1 MTTQP
6 DKIVY
11 IGRFRPAHK
20 AHIETVER
28 ACMIAK
34 DNVIIIVG
42 SANQPRT
49 IKNPWKWDEV
59 ADMIRASLTPSALK
73 KVVIVPAR
81 DILYNDPEWEKSIQE
96 IVASVTDEKDVVNI
110 IGYTKDETSYYINA
124 FPQWDTIDME
134 NIEDLHATDIR
145 RAMFENLDFDEEIGK
160 FLPKGIHDY
169 IKSFMLT
176 VEYDKL
182 LEEWE
187 CEEKNIRQWNQKKM
201 LEYFIKEE
209 LDTFE
214 EGEQE
219 VVLRTL
225 ALLSQKYVVA
235 PYANIRQTV
244 DMVVVK
250 SGHVL
255 LIRRKHTPG
264 KGLYAIPGGYLEEKE
279 WSLDG
284 ALRELKEE
292 TKIKEPPNL
301 LLSSVGANHV
311 FEHPERSIRGRVITR
326 AYIIKLPNGPLS
338 KITAADDAQR
348 AMWIPLSVFAKM
360 EDQMFEDHFHIINSM
375 IAKLPKEGER

>member
-59 ADMIRASLTPSALK
+59 ADMIRASLTPSAVE
-73 KVVIVPAR
+73 KVIIVPAR
-81 DILYNDPEWEKSIQE
+81 DILYNDPAWEQSIQE
-96 IVASVTDEKDVVNI
+96 IVTSVTDEDDVVNI

-124 FPQWDTIDME
+124 FPQWETIEME
-134 NIEDLHATDIR
+134 NIDDLHATDIR
-145 RAMFENLDFDEEIGK
+145 RAMFENRDFDEEIGK

-187 CEEKNIRQWNQKKM
+187 CEEKNIRQWNQNKM
-201 LEYFIKEE
+201 LEYFIQEE
-209 LDTFE
+209 LDSFTDSE
-214 EGEQE
+214 KD
-219 VVLRTL
+219 VVLRTV

-244 DMVVVK
+244 DMIVVK

-311 FEHPERSIRGRVITR
+311 FEHPDRSIRGRVITR
-326 AYIIKLPNGPLS
+326 AYIIKLPNGELS

-348 AMWIPLSVFAKM
+348 AMWVPLSVFAKM

>member
-1 MTTQP
+1 MTTIQP

-34 DNVIIIVG
+34 DSVIIIVG

-59 ADMIRASLTPSALK
+59 ADMIRDSLTPSALE

-81 DILYNDPEWEKSIQE
+81 DILYNDPAWEQSIQE
-96 IVASVTDEKDVVNI
+96 IVSSVSEEDDVVNI

-124 FPQWDTIDME
+124 FPQWDTIEME

-145 RAMFENLDFDEEIGK
+145 RAMFEDRDFDEEIGK
-160 FLPKGIHDY
+160 FLPRGIHDY

-225 ALLSQKYVVA
+225 ALLSKKYVVA

-279 WSLDG
+279 WSR
-284 ALRELKEE
+284 AAKS
-292 TKIKEPPNL
+292 TIK
-301 LLSSVGANHV
+301 
-311 FEHPERSIRGRVITR
+311 
-326 AYIIKLPNGPLS
+326 
-338 KITAADDAQR
+338 
-348 AMWIPLSVFAKM
+348 
-360 EDQMFEDHFHIINSM
+360 
-375 IAKLPKEGER
+375 